1 MAEEDAPDLGP
12 QADFGKIAEVL
23 QDEIPKVVNHP
34 FVRTGREITSLL
46 GDIRKDLQE
55 FKTDIRKDVT
65 DIRKDVQDIRKDVE
79 HFREEYRNDKKHA
92 AALFVIVIVTLRYL
106 YISNIS

>member
-55 FKTDIRKDVT
+55 FKTDIRKDV
-65 DIRKDVQDIRKDVE
+65 QDIRKDVE